1 MAQGVHATAIVEDGV
16 QLGAGAV
23 IHPGAIVRTG
33 TVVGDA
39 AIIHPYAV
47 IGGEPQDLRFDPT
60 TLSGVQIGA
69 RSTLREYVTVNRAT
83 RPGQATTIGQ
93 ECFLMA
99 GVHLAH
105 DVRLGDFVILANNVL
120 LAGHVTVGERTF
132 IGGGAAVHQFC
143 RIGEGAMVAGL
154 ARITLDV
161 APFTMVAE
169 RDEVIGLNL
178 VGLKRRALP
187 RTTIQELK
195 DLFRRVFYT
204 PGNIRLI
211 AAETLA
217 SQPVWA
223 AESRRFLEFFAGGKR
238 GFSRPRRGASAEGGE
253 HADP

>member
-1 MAQGVHATAIVEDGV
+1 
-16 QLGAGAV
+16 
-23 IHPGAIVRTG
+23 
-33 TVVGDA
+33 
-39 AIIHPYAV
+39 
-47 IGGEPQDLRFDPT
+47 
-60 TLSGVQIGA
+60 
-69 RSTLREYVTVNRAT
+69 
-83 RPGQATTIGQ
+83 
-93 ECFLMA
+93 MA

-143 RIGEGAMVAGL
+143 RVGEGAMVAGL